1 VGVAVTVHGS
11 VIVVGIVGRFHGL
24 LLLLLL
30 LADFEEDNREG
41 TLSFQSMNG
50 KEVVRDR
57 L

>member
-1 VGVAVTVHGS
+1 MGVAVIVHGS
-11 VIVVGIVGRFHGL
+11 VIVAGIVDRFHGL